1 MPSSA
6 EVARPAPR
14 LGWVDAGR
22 GTAVLLVV
30 LFHSINWLVEAGFDV
45 EWWKTVS
52 AVVASLR
59 LPLFFTLAGLFAQKW
74 VAGPWRSLWSGK
86 LSLFL
91 WVYAVWSVLAT
102 FSFMLGMDMQDQR
115 GNYLHQLTYLV
126 RAPVLPRF
134 ELWFIWALAV
144 LFVVAKLVRR
154 APVWVQLGVAALLSA
169 VTLSV
174 TGVTS
179 AGPVGAVRYAFFFLL
194 GLHGRARLISY
205 SAVPRRL
212 LLVAV
217 VAVWAVVAVL
227 GTVLELNTRLPG
239 YYFLSCCL
247 GVLAGVNIS
256 RLLAGVATLRRVGS
270 QTLPIYLT
278 HTSLIL
284 VACWCLHLLDT
295 GLKSHP
301 LVGLLPPVLAAVAAL
316 VALRLAGLAER
327 LPVVRYLYLAPP
339 WLAGRGRRPRTTRP
353 DEEAAQPDAVSDA
366 PDASDAAAARRRA
379 RSRRT

>member
-1 MPSSA
+1 MSSS
-6 EVARPAPR
+6 VDGIRSTPR

-30 LFHSINWLVEAGFDV
+30 LFHSINWLVESGFDV
-45 EWWKTVS
+45 EWWKTIS
-52 AVVASLR
+52 ALVASLR

-91 WVYAVWSVLAT
+91 WVYGLWSVIAT
-102 FSFMLGMDMQDQR
+102 FSFMLGMDLQDQR

-126 RAPVLPRF
+126 RAPIFPRF

-154 APVWVQLGVAALLSA
+154 APAWVQLIGAGLLSA

-205 SAVPRRL
+205 ATAPSRL
-212 LLVAV
+212 LLGAV
-217 VAVWAVVAVL
+217 VAAWAVVAVL
-227 GTVLELNTRLPG
+227 GTVLDLNTTLPG

-247 GVLAGVNIS
+247 GVLAGINIS
-256 RLLAGVATLRRVGS
+256 RLLAGMATLRRVGS

-278 HTSLIL
+278 HASLIL
-284 VACWCLHLLDT
+284 IACWCLHHLDADV
-295 GLKSHP
+295 KSHP
-301 LVGLLPPVLAAVAAL
+301 MVAALPPVLAAVAAL
-316 VALRLAGLAER
+316 VALRLAGLVER
-327 LPVVRYLYLAPP
+327 LPVARYLYLAPP
-339 WLAGRGRRPRTTRP
+339 WLVRLSCRRP
-353 DEEAAQPDAVSDA
+353 AATDAAGAQADA
-366 PDASDAAAARRRA
+366 RSGASAAAAARRRE

>member
-1 MPSSA
+1 MSSST
-6 EVARPAPR
+6 EGTRSAPR

-30 LFHSINWLVEAGFDV
+30 LFHSTNWLVEAGFDV
-45 EWWKTVS
+45 AWWKTVS
-52 AVVASLR
+52 ALVASLR

-91 WVYAVWSVLAT
+91 WVYALWSVIAT

-126 RAPVLPRF
+126 RAPIFPRF

-144 LFVVAKLVRR
+144 LFVAAKLIRR
-154 APVWVQLGVAALLSA
+154 VPVWIQLTVAGVLSA
-169 VTLSV
+169 TTLSV

-205 SAVPRRL
+205 SAVPSRPV
-212 LLVAV
+212 LVV
-217 VAVWAVVAVL
+217 VVLVWAVVAVL
-227 GTVLELNTRLPG
+227 GTVLDLNTAVPG
-239 YYFLSCCL
+239 YYFVSCCL

-256 RLLAGVATLRRVGS
+256 RLLAGVAPLRSVGS

-284 VACWCLHLLDT
+284 GACWCLHLLDA
-295 GLKSHP
+295 GVKSHP
-301 LVGLLPPVLAAVAAL
+301 LVGLLPPVLAALAAL
-316 VALRLAGLAER
+316 VALQVARSVDR
-327 LPVVRYLYLAPP
+327 VPVLRRLYLAPS
-339 WLAGRGRRPRTTRP
+339 WLVHLWGRPVT
-353 DEEAAQPDAVSDA
+353 
-366 PDASDAAAARRRA
+366 ASDGATGQPTAGSAAAARRRA